1 MTDFP
6 LRVAVTGASGYIGGR
21 LVQSLLSDENVEF
34 ILATDIRS
42 PDVEH
47 SDRVTFIRHD
57 IGDPFPDLFA
67 KHRIN
72 SVVHLAYLLNP
83 GRRRQVSRRVNVTGT
98 DNLIDACAAADVRH
112 VLYLSSTSVYGAHPD
127 NPDFLTEDHPVRPIH
142 GFQYSEDKLES
153 ESRLAEFSRRNPSVT
168 VTILRGCPVLG
179 PSSDNFISNAFLKPL
194 LPSIAGADP
203 DMQFLHEDDLVAV
216 LDACLQERP
225 PGAFNV
231 AGDGTIKW
239 SEMAA
244 RMGLPS
250 RHTALL
256 RMGRTHL
263 HRLAPAH
270 SERLPLLRTELHPP
284 PLDRRHH
291 QAFGRARIQSCIH
304 LSPNVGRFCRCHTRP
319 LFQRL
324 NTIPVSGFRV
334 TFLRVHC
341 RCQVI
346 R

>member
-34 ILATDIRS
+34 ILAMDIR
-42 PDVEH
+42 PPEVDH
-47 SDRVTFIRHD
+47 SDRVTFVRHD

-67 KHRIN
+67 THRIG

-83 GRRRQVSRRVNVTGT
+83 GRRREVSRRVNVTGT

-112 VLYLSSTSVYGAHPD
+112 ILYLSSTSVYGAHPD

-153 ESRLAEFSRRNPSVT
+153 ESRLAEFSRRNPSAT

-216 LDACLQERP
+216 LAACLQERP

-231 AGDGTIKW
+231 AGEGTIKW

-244 RMGLPS
+244 RMGSRTVTLPYFAWAGLTS
-250 RHTALL
+250 IAW
-256 RMGRTHL
+256 
-263 HRLAPAH
+263 RL
-270 SERLPLLRTELHPP
+270 
-284 PLDRRHH
+284 
-291 QAFGRARIQSCIH
+291 RIQSDSRSCGLNFIRH
-304 LSPNVGRFCRCHTRP
+304 RWTADTTKLSEE
-319 LFQRL
+319 L
-324 NTIPVSGFRV
+324 GFRPKYTSAQTWDAFV
-334 TFLRVHC
+334 AATRA
-341 RCQVI
+341 RCSND
-346 R
+346 